1 MYYIECRS
9 PCKGAILS
17 GKWQPIVK
25 HGNSAMSYAKT
36 ALPIEMQFGT
46 LSWVGPGN
54 YVLDGGVH
62 WHNVANMTEPY
73 VCSGDAAL

>member
-1 MYYIECRS
+1 
-9 PCKGAILS
+9 
-17 GKWQPIVK
+17 
-25 HGNSAMSYAKT
+25 MSYAKT